1 MLRVRMD
8 FKTLKKL
15 DEICEQ
21 EKVKRSEMTRILI
34 EKEYDNLKKIMEET
48 TFLESNNSQKQALTQ
63 NKNCSQIGGAMKKRA
78 LNVMIP
84 VDMYEKIKEESQ
96 KLDISMASMIRI
108 IINKYFEK

>member
-1 MLRVRMD
+1 
-8 FKTLKKL
+8 
-15 DEICEQ
+15 
-21 EKVKRSEMTRILI
+21 
-34 EKEYDNLKKIMEET
+34 MEET
-48 TFLESNNSQKQALTQ
+48 TFLESNNPQKQALTH
-63 NKNCSQIGGAMKKRA
+63 NKNCSQIGGVMKKRA

>member
-48 TFLESNNSQKQALTQ
+48 TFLESNNSQK
-63 NKNCSQIGGAMKKRA
+63 
-78 LNVMIP
+78 
-84 VDMYEKIKEESQ
+84 
-96 KLDISMASMIRI
+96 
-108 IINKYFEK
+108 